1 MTQNKFPINKK
12 IKCPICKNYEFI
24 PESFHFEKNRFDLVE
39 SKGELMEFQNEKHQ
53 IVIKP
58 FSSFK
63 GSWVTYC
70 PECGFLFKFAA
81 EVAKKEVVEDP
92 SLINKLSAFK
102 EFGKHYKYNFI
113 AQNKPYM
120 DYLDYFIEK
129 VDSIKKTI
137 KNALDEVNFFQ
148 WGDPYRDWK
157 KDKNVDSFKFLV
169 RFFTNLEEYTET
181 NVEEHNNKD
190 MEEKIKALN
199 LPEDL
204 EILMHSIGKLRN
216 KIVREAYELTEEEDN
231 TIEKAFVR
239 FLSHLVVKQL
249 KPLNL
254 DNIEIEPE
262 YEFIDI
268 NKINYEIQ
276 NFLQLYLYSTLRI
289 KEFDKMFLTPL
300 FQDLGIPVQNE
311 L

>member
-1 MTQNKFPINKK
+1 MNQNKIPSKKK
-12 IKCPICKNYEFI
+12 IKCPICNKKFI
-24 PESFHFEKNRFDLVE
+24 PESFHIEKIHFDLVE
-39 SKGELMEFQNEKHQ
+39 SKGELMEFQKEKHQ

-58 FSSFK
+58 FSSIR

-70 PECGFLFKFAA
+70 PECGFMLKFAA
-81 EVAKKEVVEDP
+81 EVGKKELVEET
-92 SLINKLSAFK
+92 SRIKKLSAFK
-102 EFGKHYKYNFI
+102 EFGKHYKYAFTP
-113 AQNKPYM
+113 QNKPYM

-148 WGDPYRDWK
+148 WGDPYREWK
-157 KDKNVDSFKFLV
+157 HDKNVDSFKFLV
-169 RFFTNLEEYTET
+169 RFFTNLEEYTEAH
-181 NVEEHNNKD
+181 VEEPNNKT
-190 MEEKIKALN
+190 MGEKIKELG
-199 LPEDL
+199 LPKDL
-204 EILMHSIGKLRN
+204 ELLMQSIRQIRN
-216 KIVREAYELTEEEDN
+216 KIVHEAYELTEDEDN
-231 TIEKAFVR
+231 TIEKALIR

-254 DNIEIEPE
+254 DKIEIEPE

-289 KEFDKMFLTPL
+289 KEFHKMFLTPL
-300 FQDLGIPVQNE
+300 LQDLGIPIQNQQ
-311 L
+311 